1 MGFRSRVLGV
11 VAALGLAMIALPA
24 AAQEQVDDDCYPIPE
39 GGCPGGEV
47 IDTEEPPET
56 EPVVEQETEPVV
68 EQETEPVV
76 QQQPVIEA
84 EVAGVTTTAGE
95 AEGAQVLGVA
105 LAVTGADLAL
115 LAALGL
121 VAIGGGG
128 FALRASRRRAGHQTG

>member
-1 MGFRSRVLGV
+1 MGFRSRVLAV

-56 EPVVEQETEPVV
+56 EPAGEQES
-68 EQETEPVV
+68 EQEEEPAAVISTTEEP
-76 QQQPVIEA
+76 
-84 EVAGVTTTAGE
+84 
-95 AEGAQVLGVA
+95 EGAQVLGVA
-105 LAVTGADLAL
+105 LAVTGAELAL

-121 VAIGGGG
+121 VAIAGGG
-128 FALRASRRRAGHQTG
+128 FALRASRRRAGHQPG

>member
-1 MGFRSRVLGV
+1 MGFRSRVLAV

-56 EPVVEQETEPVV
+56 EPGVDQEEEPAA
-68 EQETEPVV
+68 
-76 QQQPVIEA
+76 VISTNE
-84 EVAGVTTTAGE
+84 GE
-95 AEGAQVLGVA
+95 SEGAQVLGVA
-105 LAVTGADLAL
+105 LAVTGAELAL

-128 FALRASRRRAGHQTG
+128 FALRSARRRSAHEVG